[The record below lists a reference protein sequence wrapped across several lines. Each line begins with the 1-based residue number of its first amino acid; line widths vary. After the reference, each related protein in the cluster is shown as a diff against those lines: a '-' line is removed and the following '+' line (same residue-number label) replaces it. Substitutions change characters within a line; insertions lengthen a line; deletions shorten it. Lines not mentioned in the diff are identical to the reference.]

1 VVYEWMMADGGN
13 GIVYFPIFN
22 YSYHDFSHLHQL
34 LQHPGTMISLGDG
47 GAHYGAICDAS
58 YSTFLLKHFVRDGT
72 DHKID
77 LASAIHMLTAKAARA
92 VGLNDRGLLKVGMKA
107 DINVI
112 DMNRLTLPIPHIVH
126 DLPAGGRR
134 LDQAAT
140 GYDAT
145 IVSGA
150 VIRRMDVG
158 TGVYPGRLV
167 RGARAVCG

>member
-1 VVYEWMMADGGN
+1 M
-13 GIVYFPIFN
+13 
-22 YSYHDFSHLHQL
+22 
-34 LQHPGTMISLGDG
+34 
-47 GAHYGAICDAS
+47 
-58 YSTFLLKHFVRDGT
+58 RDGK
-72 DHKID
+72 DHKLD
-77 LASAIHMLTAKAARA
+77 LATAVHMLSAKAAHA

-112 DMNRLTLPIPHIVH
+112 DMERLTLPIPHIVH

-150 VIRRMDVG
+150 VIRRMDKG
-158 TGVYPGRLV
+158 TGAFPGRLV
-167 RGARAVCG
+167 RGAQSAC